1 MASLYGVVEAW
12 DDSAGLR
19 ERMRVHRC
27 LFVPANRQA
36 EAKAS
41 VECADKNF
49 DALKPLVERL
59 EHNGEVCMFMVP
71 ALMKTIFSGYYF
83 KCFLLL

>member
-1 MASLYGVVEAW
+1 MASLDGVVEAW

-83 KCFLLL
+83 RCFLLL